1 MTAQLVVEP
10 LLHVDSQGNITPCL
24 AESYKVA
31 DDLKSITFSLRKG
44 VKFHDGSDFNAQVAK
59 WNLDNTIAK
68 KSQPYWVSVDIIDDY
83 TIRLN
88 LNSWSNTILTG
99 MEAPSLMVSQAAF
112 QKNGMDWMRANPVGT
127 GPFKFVS
134 FQRDVSYETVKN
146 PNYWITG
153 KPYLDGVKILY
164 VADPLTQKAAM
175 QAGEADAIQIEPGK
189 MASDLKAL
197 GLEEHVKV
205 MSTFSLLPDTAHP
218 DSPFANQKVRE
229 AVEYAIDR
237 EAIAKAFSY
246 GFWPAPYQ
254 IPPPGDPAYDPNF
267 SLARKYNVDKAKQL
281 LTEAGYPNGFSAT
294 LSVIPVGIDR
304 NIPVAIQ
311 TNLAAIGI
319 KLALSYPDSIPKWMQ
334 DSNTLQNALILQPV
348 SGGSNWNSTLAFSF
362 QPGLQFQNGV
372 WLRTPEFIQLYN
384 ASMTSRAADLNL
396 IHAVNNYL
404 SQGAQVIPVFN
415 GGSGFAYNSYVMDAG
430 WSERFSWGWKVE
442 ELWLNK

>member
-24 AESYKVA
+24 AESFKVA

-68 KSQPYWVSVDIIDDY
+68 KSQPYWMSVDIIDDY

-112 QKNGMDWMRANPVGT
+112 QKNGIDWMRANPVGT
-127 GPFKFVS
+127 GPFKFVN
-134 FQRDVSYETVKN
+134 FQRDVSYEAVKN
-146 PNYWITG
+146 PNYWIKG

-164 VADPLTQKAAM
+164 IADPLTQKAAM

-189 MASDLKAL
+189 MAADLKAL

-281 LTEAGYPNGFSAT
+281 LTDAGYPNGFDAT

-311 TNLAAIGI
+311 TNLATIGI
-319 KLALSYPDSIPKWMQ
+319 KLALSYPNSIPKWMQ

-348 SGGSNWNSTLAFSF
+348 SGGSNWNGTLAFSF
-362 QPGLQFQNGV
+362 QPGLPFQNNV

-384 ASMTSRAADLNL
+384 ASMTSQAPDLNL
-396 IHAVNNYL
+396 IRAVNNYL